1 MKKLTLY
8 ECFHAKVRSDR
19 IYCDAG
25 LTLSPTS
32 VDGTLDIKR
41 LARGEPLAISICQ
54 GCVYF
59 DSMGP
64 PLSPEERGW
73 LNGTGVH
80 VK

>member
-8 ECFHAKVRSDR
+8 ECFHARVRSDR

-41 LARGEPLAISICQ
+41 LARGEPLAIGICQ
-54 GCVYF
+54 GCLYF

-64 PLSPEERGW
+64 PLSSEERGW
-73 LNGTGVH
+73 LNGTGPH
-80 VK
+80 MK